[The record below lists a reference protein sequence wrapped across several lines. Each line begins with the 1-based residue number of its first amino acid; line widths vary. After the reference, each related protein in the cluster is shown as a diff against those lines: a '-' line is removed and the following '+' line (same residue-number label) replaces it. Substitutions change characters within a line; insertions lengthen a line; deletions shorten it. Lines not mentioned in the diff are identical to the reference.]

1 MEAECL
7 IQVKKQTNKHLMLY
21 LSAFR
26 YLSDIPEP
34 QCDGLFSGTSAFT
47 RIAAV
52 TPKQNVKAV
61 EAEDEE
67 QSGLGKLLAGLDATV
82 TELMGNLKLVQQRKD
97 AQLDALQS
105 TV

>member
-1 MEAECL
+1 MYLLAFHCL
-7 IQVKKQTNKHLMLY
+7 
-21 LSAFR
+21 ADF
-26 YLSDIPEP
+26 PEP

-52 TPKQNVKAV
+52 TPKQTVEAV
-61 EAEDEE
+61 EAESEDEE
-67 QSGLGKLLAGLDATV
+67 QSSLGKLLAGLDATV
-82 TELMGNLKLVQQRKD
+82 TELISNLKLVQQRKE

>member
-1 MEAECL
+1 
-7 IQVKKQTNKHLMLY
+7 MLY
-21 LSAFR
+21 LLAFH
-26 YLSDIPEP
+26 YLSDFPEP

-52 TPKQNVKAV
+52 TPKQTVEAV
-61 EAEDEE
+61 EAESEDEE
-67 QSGLGKLLAGLDATV
+67 QSSLGKLLAGLDATV
-82 TELMGNLKLVQQRKD
+82 TELISNLKLVQQRKD